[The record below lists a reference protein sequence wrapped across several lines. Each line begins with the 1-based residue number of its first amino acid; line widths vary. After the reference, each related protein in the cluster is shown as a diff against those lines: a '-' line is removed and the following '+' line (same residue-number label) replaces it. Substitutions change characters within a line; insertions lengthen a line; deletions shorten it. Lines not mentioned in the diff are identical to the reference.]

1 MVSFIL
7 SLKRLLEG
15 LFHAFKR
22 QDFLSL
28 FATLCFILLSG
39 TLFYRGVEKWS
50 WLDSFYFSFIS
61 LIPTSVTTTFT
72 PVTTF
77 GKIFTMIYLMVG
89 VGIMFMILVTIGR
102 SILKVEDE
110 DFLRMQQ
117 KKKRD

>member
-72 PVTTF
+72 WESQLLA
-77 GKIFTMIYLMVG
+77 K
-89 VGIMFMILVTIGR
+89 
-102 SILKVEDE
+102 S
-110 DFLRMQQ
+110 LR
-117 KKKRD
+117 